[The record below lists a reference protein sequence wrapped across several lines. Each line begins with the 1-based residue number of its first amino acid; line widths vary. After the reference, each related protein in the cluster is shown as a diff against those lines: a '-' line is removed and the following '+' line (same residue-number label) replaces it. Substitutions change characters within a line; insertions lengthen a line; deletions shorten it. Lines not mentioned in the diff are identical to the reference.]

1 MNKNKFIN
9 SVIKIALVLF
19 ISLQAMSEFH
29 LHLDDHDHSDEH
41 ECIICHISVTSF
53 VPNTHINSILIS
65 FIILLITFNYSPALT
80 TNNYNYSFTSRSP
93 PLL

>member
-41 ECIICHISVTSF
+41 ECITCHISVTSF

-65 FIILLITFNYSPALT
+65 FIILAAEMVAGAHDVIAS
-80 TNNYNYSFTSRSP
+80 
-93 PLL
+93 